1 MRVLVSAMPV
11 SRPAV
16 ATSRAELRPVPGLGR
31 EGRAD
36 QAAVKPCNPW
46 QPDPA
51 YGARTRGQGAG
62 RQVALGRQGAGHAPD
77 PDDRAV
83 LRPLAREGALDPE
96 PGRAPRA
103 RAARPDPQG
112 PE

>member
-1 MRVLVSAMPV
+1 MAAERSSRDPLFGSSGLRERRARREARKMRVLVSAMPV

-51 YGARTRGQGAG
+51 Y
-62 RQVALGRQGAGHAPD
+62 D
-77 PDDRAV
+77 
-83 LRPLAREGALDPE
+83 
-96 PGRAPRA
+96 A
-103 RAARPDPQG
+103 RAAPAAPDRGRPGERGRTASKKTLNLDN
-112 PE
+112 